1 MNATVE
7 AITLLYR
14 GLPRRARREVVEA
27 LLADADLA
35 EDLMDVG
42 RIVGTRGQKTCSSAQ
57 LRAAV
62 RRKGLRP

>member
-14 GLPRRARREVVEA
+14 GLPRRARRAVVEA

-35 EDLMDVG
+35 EDLMDLD
-42 RIVGTRGQKTCSSAQ
+42 RWER
-57 LRAAV
+57 
-62 RRKGLRP
+62 